1 MALIDDGY
9 ASLADARLALNGAD
23 EIGCH
28 FFLNSRPSRE
38 RRESWTRIS
47 LEGALA
53 ARLADAARQT
63 LWELETRVTNE
74 QSLAEF
80 DFDAMVDGS
89 VGVLSVRDTPG
100 LTEWLDALPQ
110 PDWPAIFDGDE
121 ETLRRSRFYAYR
133 LTLPDGRG
141 VRAFRGRAGLEVAA
155 RKRHAISAMFHRDS
169 SELAAIEGSVITFEP
184 TPDFF
189 EWDGLLFIV
198 NMRTFESITNIRDV
212 TDRKAV
218 EAIDALAGRFHLANP
233 DALKASIS
241 QRTRLAKRLAS
252 AHKHGLV
259 GDLDPER
266 VAQLIAARQLQLT
279 CTPHEGSLRFEID
292 HANSRAVEDFV
303 DLMSD
308 VFLISPATNR
318 DWEALVKRPPR
329 RR

>member
-9 ASLADARLALNGAD
+9 AALADARLALNGGD

-28 FFLNSRPSRE
+28 VFLNSRPSRE
-38 RRESWTRIS
+38 RREPWHRIS
-47 LEGALA
+47 LEGVLA
-53 ARLADAARQT
+53 ARLADAARQA
-63 LWELETRVTNE
+63 LWDIETRVTDE
-74 QSLAEF
+74 QLLAEF

-100 LTEWLDALPQ
+100 LTEWLDSLPR

-121 ETLRRSRFYAYR
+121 ETLKRSRFYAYR

-141 VRAFRGRAGLEVAA
+141 VRAYRGRAGLEVAA
-155 RKRHAISAMFHRDS
+155 RKRHAISAMFHRDTR
-169 SELAAIEGSVITFEP
+169 ELAAIEGAVITFEP

-198 NMRTFESITNIRDV
+198 NMRTFESITDIRDV
-212 TDRKAV
+212 TVRKAA
-218 EAIDALAGRFHLANP
+218 EAIDALAARFHLDNL

-241 QRTRLAKRLAS
+241 QRTRLGKRLAG

-259 GDLDPER
+259 GDLDAAR
-266 VAQLIAARQLQLT
+266 VAQLIEVRQLQLV

-292 HANSRAVEDFV
+292 HANGRAVEDFV

-308 VFLISPATNR
+308 VFLVSPATNR